1 MPYEGS
7 KSGENAAGRSML
19 FPSWSEE
26 DGCWGD
32 TYVMGHRGRS
42 LVEGLHLLLL
52 VRVESLRPAPSSL
65 DDIKRHVTVHHPLF
79 LSFNS
84 PLPHSSTPP
93 PPLQTTVGQPVA
105 IKGPASADL
114 GGSFF
119 IQTTAATEYFGC
131 NDVFVGGSAF

>member
-105 IKGPASADL
+105 KERARLSRFRRQ
-114 GGSFF
+114 FF
-119 IQTTAATEYFGC
+119 HSDDGC
-131 NDVFVGGSAF
+131 HRVFRLQ